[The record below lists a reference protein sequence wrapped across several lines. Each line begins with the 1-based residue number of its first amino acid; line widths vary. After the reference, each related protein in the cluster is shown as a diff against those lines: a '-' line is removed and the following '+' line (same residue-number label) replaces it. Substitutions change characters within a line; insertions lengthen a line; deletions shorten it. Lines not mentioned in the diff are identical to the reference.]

1 MRFGEIL
8 ARLEQ
13 AQFYRRWR
21 RLSERGMAPPPPES
35 DLSFNPYGAPGPWYI
50 NGPLTIWQN
59 QGTASVVNEGGI
71 LVGSDGEVLIGFI
84 GNGNPYFQGRSTA
97 GVTGIN
103 FSIGGN
109 FNFAASVVGGPVLQI
124 GGASGI
130 ITKYGNGVST
140 VGAGVPPERG
150 IDDRTA
156 VASVDGAA
164 ITVYAVVTANKGLRL
179 TARVFGFSGTVSAA
193 SYVVT
198 WVEGGATITKT
209 LSISAV
215 HTDADLA
222 IGIQPDTGTNIT
234 AQLTVLTGASGK
246 VNVLCLVEGIGTGT

>member
-1 MRFGEIL
+1 MHFGEIL

-13 AQFYRRWR
+13 QRYLRRWR
-21 RLSERGMAPPPPES
+21 RMSERGMVPPPPDS
-35 DLSFNPYGAPGPWYI
+35 DLSYPFPPGALPGSLSINGALTVQATGNSADALTYITLGAPTANHHASFASDSNSFFYFDV
-50 NGPLTIWQN
+50 NGAPVWSFALGSMRIFVPFTVI
-59 QGTASVVNEGGI
+59 AGI
-71 LVGSDGEVLIGFI
+71 L
-84 GNGNPYFQGRSTA
+84 
-97 GVTGIN
+97 
-103 FSIGGN
+103 
-109 FNFAASVVGGPVLQI
+109 
-124 GGASGI
+124 
-130 ITKYGNGVST
+130 T
-140 VGAGVPPERG
+140 VGLGVPAERG

-215 HTDADLA
+215 DTDADLA